1 MFWRTL
7 AMNQPDPEREFRQ
20 ALVQALVD
28 CAARHFE
35 QAADYAHANG
45 LQAGMQLRNEE
56 QVELRLTLKRPSDG
70 SICCYRIA
78 GVPDCRLVLHEKTYG
93 SEVQSLKAP
102 LDSINH
108 TLVETELAA
117 FFIKAAA
124 LPLDY
129 VAERHQPGFF

>member
-1 MFWRTL
+1 M
-7 AMNQPDPEREFRQ
+7 MNQPVIEPEFRE

-28 CAARHFE
+28 CAAQHFE
-35 QAADYAHANG
+35 AATDYAHANG
-45 LQAGMQLRNEE
+45 LLASMQLRNED
-56 QVELRLTLKRPSDG
+56 QAELRLTLKRPSDG
-70 SICCYRIA
+70 STCCYRIA
-78 GVPDCRLVLHEKTYG
+78 GIPHSHLVLHEKSYG
-93 SEVQSLKAP
+93 CEVQCLQAP

-129 VAERHQPGFF
+129 VADRHQPGFF